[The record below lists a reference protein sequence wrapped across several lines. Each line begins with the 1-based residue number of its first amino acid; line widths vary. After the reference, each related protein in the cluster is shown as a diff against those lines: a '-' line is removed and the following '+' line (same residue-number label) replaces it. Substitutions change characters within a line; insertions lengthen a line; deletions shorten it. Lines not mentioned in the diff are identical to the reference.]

1 MCVCGKGES
10 DRIGSL
16 RVYWGAWPVFMHA
29 KQKKLLCEEIMRVL
43 FPCGDISFS
52 VMEPIEVLV
61 GSGLEHCDW
70 VSHTLS
76 F

>member
-1 MCVCGKGES
+1 MC
-10 DRIGSL
+10 IG
-16 RVYWGAWPVFMHA
+16 GAWPVFMHA
-29 KQKKLLCEEIMRVL
+29 KQKKLLCDEIMRVL

-52 VMEPIEVLV
+52 LMEPIELLV
-61 GSGLEHCDW
+61 GSSFEHSDW